1 MRRLKPYIYQKP
13 NWPLLR
19 WENDKLLT
27 LLGEVRNTQGK
38 LVGKM
43 EALGFDFQREAM
55 FNTLTIDVIKSTEI
69 EGEIFD
75 KDEVRS
81 SLAKRLGLSIKT
93 NVHPSRSVDGMVD
106 LLMDATSNFKDDITK
121 SRLFDWHCA
130 LFPTGKSGMYDITV
144 GKWRVD
150 STGPMQVVSGALG
163 KEKVHFEAPHSSEID
178 SEMIHFFK
186 WVNSNQNI
194 DPVLKAGVAH
204 LWFITIHPFED
215 GNGRISRA
223 ITDLLLAR
231 ADGISNRYYSMSS
244 QIRLQ
249 RKEYYNILE
258 KTQQGDVDI
267 TEWLTWFL
275 KCLLNALKSSSVL
288 LEKVLYKH
296 HFWNKQSST
305 LLNKRQVNMLNKLL
319 DDFKGKLT
327 TSKWAKINK
336 CSTDSALRDIQDLIK
351 KGILQKEAAGG
362 RSTNYEMVKD

>member
-1 MRRLKPYIYQKP
+1 
-13 NWPLLR
+13 
-19 WENDKLLT
+19 
-27 LLGEVRNTQGK
+27 
-38 LVGKM
+38 
-43 EALGFDFQREAM
+43 
-55 FNTLTIDVIKSTEI
+55 
-69 EGEIFD
+69 
-75 KDEVRS
+75 
-81 SLAKRLGLSIKT
+81 
-93 NVHPSRSVDGMVD
+93 
-106 LLMDATSNFKDDITK
+106 
-121 SRLFDWHCA
+121 
-130 LFPTGKSGMYDITV
+130 
-144 GKWRVD
+144 
-150 STGPMQVVSGALG
+150 LG

-178 SEMIHFFK
+178 SEMTHFLK

-204 LWFITIHPFED
+204 LWFITVHPFED

-249 RKEYYNILE
+249 RKAYYNILE

-267 TEWLTWFL
+267 TEWLIWFL
-275 KCLLNALKSSSVL
+275 KCLLNALKSSSKL

-296 HFWNKQSST
+296 HFWNKNSST

-362 RSTNYEMVKD
+362 RSTNYEMVQD